1 MKHFLLLYITI
12 IYSNNIVC
20 QIRYLPLRPYEQLKF
35 TELKPLWYSSI
46 IDTSVIST
54 ECNGFNRLNFSL
66 RCKTEVK
73 DGYIYTPYQTI
84 IPGETAG
91 TYLEKRNIHNGKMEW
106 NFMYGYKD
114 VAHPEVARSI
124 IFEQDSVRLLSWRS
138 KDSFYVG
145 PTFALAGIGVSM
157 TERSFSDASGQ
168 LGSYLTTMP
177 GDTTAKKFTANP
189 IFVNK
194 VEYILKD
201 PNNDGYRCIY
211 HEVFTNPRYI
221 LSVPLDRYGRQI
233 GQTDTVICDR
243 LKSFF
248 VNTVNDKKILLN
260 KRNGEKMF
268 MVLYEDASLKKE
280 EDVWELESFDVVAP
294 SLLLSIDGE
303 NTIWSHNPNSDNE
316 VISVYLRDKLVSKVA
331 MPLEYHYNTFTF
343 VNDRAIGIVG
353 YDFIANKQDIIEI
366 VGNQIKVVKTLLSED
381 PLRYFLAWDL
391 IHAENLLIL
400 HAEEGSFFINQQGNR
415 EQDYPS
421 KANSI
426 MAFSLESLGLVSG
439 TSDAHQIK
447 GNMDVYPNPSENVIH
462 ITVHS
467 SNTKHLEI
475 RNLLGNVME
484 NISTHNTDTHNIDVS
499 AWPSGMYII
508 SGDHLDPKTF
518 VKI

>member
-1 MKHFLLLYITI
+1 MLFYTI
-12 IYSNNIVC
+12 NVMC
-20 QIRYLPLRPYEQLKF
+20 QIRYLPLRPYEQLRF

-46 IDTSVIST
+46 IDTSAIST
-54 ECNGFNRLNFSL
+54 ECNGYNRLNFSL

-73 DGYIYTPYQTI
+73 DGYIYSPYQTI

-91 TYLEKRNIHNGKMEW
+91 TYLEKRNIQDGKMEW
-106 NFMYGYKD
+106 NFMYGFKD
-114 VAHPEVARSI
+114 VVRPEVARSI
-124 IFEQDSVRLLSWRS
+124 IFEQDSVKLLSWRS

-145 PTFALAGIGVSM
+145 PTFALAGIGVTM

-168 LGSYLTTMP
+168 LGTYLTTIP

-201 PNNDGYRCIY
+201 PHTDGYRCIY

-221 LSVPLDRYGRQI
+221 LSVPLDRYGRQN
-233 GQTDTVICDR
+233 GQTDTIISDR
-243 LKSFF
+243 LKTFF

-260 KRNGEKMF
+260 KRDGEMMF
-268 MVLYEDASLKKE
+268 MVMFEDASLTNE
-280 EDVWELESFDVVAP
+280 EDTWQLESFDVVAP
-294 SLLLSIDGE
+294 SMLLSIDGE

-316 VISVYLRDKLVSKVA
+316 VISVYHRDKLVSKVA
-331 MPLEYHYNTFTF
+331 MPVEYHYNTFTF
-343 VNDRAIGIVG
+343 VNDRVIGIVG

-366 VGNQIKVVKTLLSED
+366 VGNQFKVVKTLLSED

-391 IHAENLLIL
+391 TFEENILLL

-426 MAFSLESLGLVSG
+426 IAFSLESLGLVSS
-439 TSDAHQIK
+439 TVESNYPK
-447 GNMDVYPNPSENVIH
+447 GKIDVYPNPSDNVLH
-462 ITVHS
+462 LTVHS
-467 SNTKHLEI
+467 SNTKQLEI

-484 NISTHNTDTHNIDVS
+484 YIEILDTNIHTIDVS

-508 SGDHLDPKTF
+508 TGDHLHPKTF
-518 VKI
+518 VKM